1 MKVLGPL
8 GSGIPENRSYWTSH
22 ILSLEEQLE
31 VSQVHRSTVDLIL
44 CSYWMVELASLKS
57 DVSRKLYL
65 VTPNEDL
72 SINISSSLDHKGVE
86 QPIL

>member
-1 MKVLGPL
+1 MKILGPL
-8 GSGIPENRSYWTSH
+8 GSGIPENRSYWASH
-22 ILSLEEQLE
+22 ILSLEEKLE

-44 CSYWMVELASLKS
+44 CSYWIVELASLES

-72 SINISSSLDHKGVE
+72 SINISGLLNHTGVE
-86 QPIL
+86 